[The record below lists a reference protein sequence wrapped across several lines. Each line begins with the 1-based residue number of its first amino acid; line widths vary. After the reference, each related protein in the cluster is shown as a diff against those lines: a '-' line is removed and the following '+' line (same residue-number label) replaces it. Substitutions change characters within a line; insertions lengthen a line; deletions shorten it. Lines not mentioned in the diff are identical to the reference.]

1 MTGSGQ
7 QTGSNNLIAIPSNT
21 PLFRVRGSGGGV
33 LEMGGMGKGR
43 WEEEGKGGR
52 EVGVGGGGLWEGYKK
67 TIHNLGK

>member
-1 MTGSGQ
+1 M
-7 QTGSNNLIAIPSNT
+7 
-21 PLFRVRGSGGGV
+21 

-52 EVGVGGGGLWEGYKK
+52 EVGVGGGGWEGYKK